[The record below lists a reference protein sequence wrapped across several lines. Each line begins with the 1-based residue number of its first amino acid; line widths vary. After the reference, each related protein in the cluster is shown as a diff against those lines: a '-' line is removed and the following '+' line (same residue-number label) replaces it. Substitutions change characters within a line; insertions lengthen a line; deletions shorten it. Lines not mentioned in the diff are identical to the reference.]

1 MQRKSEKLHV
11 LSEPTLLK
19 KIFKLGYEA
28 KDLQNLHHYIVNY
41 APIIIHVRIQALIDK
56 FLNDTHYRNM
66 FEVRNITKDVRV
78 GWENR
83 LFDKIYHKATAFER
97 VKYGVVNF
105 TNDPKG
111 VKVC

>member
-1 MQRKSEKLHV
+1 
-11 LSEPTLLK
+11 
-19 KIFKLGYEA
+19 
-28 KDLQNLHHYIVNY
+28 
-41 APIIIHVRIQALIDK
+41 
-56 FLNDTHYRNM
+56 M

-83 LFDKIYHKATAFER
+83 LFDKIYHKARAFER